1 MVFIIFIPSPT
12 QSSTS
17 KVQSAQLP
25 GPSNVSLQASAQI
38 REQVSVQG
46 GYPPKKPSSVQDM
59 PSIQKLPTRGPTICQ
74 LPYGHPGSV
83 RDGFQPRNPF
93 QTKLD
98 VPTRKTNPVPLP
110 RKVTAYPNFPG
121 HPGSSRGGFPRTSP
135 FPGLQTGTPVRR
147 ALPVRNMNPSG
158 HPGSVRAT
166 FPPRS
171 PFPAQSAARS
181 RSALPVQG
189 VVPAGNPITLTPI
202 RPIVK
207 VREENQGWKF
217 PVKNNLR
224 PISRSENN
232 FGTSYKQFKSAI
244 NSSALPNKT
253 SSQNIRA
260 LINPSIKP
268 SIPVKKTRQE
278 EKEPRFVCR
287 IDTCNYSGCI
297 EIPVFKSLEEHRQHI
312 QNTHPE
318 RFSCKR
324 CPFSS
329 KLRGSLKCH
338 EETHVNNDKESR
350 KREYR
355 HGKWDAG
362 ASCTLCNITFAFG
375 TIRCCNARL
384 KKHNEQF
391 H

>member
-1 MVFIIFIPSPT
+1 MVFVIFIPRPT
-12 QSSTS
+12 QSS

-25 GPSNVSLQASAQI
+25 GPSNVTLQASAQI
-38 REQVSVQG
+38 QGQLSVQG
-46 GYPPKKPSSVQDM
+46 GYPPKKPSPVQGT

-83 RDGFQPRNPF
+83 RDGFQSRNPL

-98 VPTRKTNPVPLP
+98 VPTRKTNPVP
-110 RKVTAYPNFPG
+110 
-121 HPGSSRGGFPRTSP
+121 
-135 FPGLQTGTPVRR
+135 
-147 ALPVRNMNPSG
+147 
-158 HPGSVRAT
+158 
-166 FPPRS
+166 
-171 PFPAQSAARS
+171 
-181 RSALPVQG
+181 
-189 VVPAGNPITLTPI
+189 AGNPLTLTPI
-202 RPIVK
+202 RPRVK

-253 SSQNIRA
+253 SSQNKRP
-260 LINPSIKP
+260 LINPSIEP
-268 SIPVKKTRQE
+268 PIPMKKTRNE

-297 EIPVFKSLEEHRQHI
+297 ELPVFKSLDEHRSHMRNI
-312 QNTHPE
+312 HPE
-318 RFSCKR
+318 RFVCKR

-329 KLRGSLKCH
+329 KLKGSVINH
-338 EETHVNNDKESR
+338 ENAHSQNDRIIRVYK
-350 KREYR
+350 K
-355 HGKWDAG
+355 GV
-362 ASCTLCNITFAFG
+362 SCSFCNVTFAG
-375 TIRCCNARL
+375 EYIGNCNSRL

>member
-1 MVFIIFIPSPT
+1 MVFVIFIPRPT

-25 GPSNVSLQASAQI
+25 GPSNVTIQASAQI
-38 REQVSVQG
+38 QGQLSVQG
-46 GYPPKKPSSVQDM
+46 GYPPEKPSSVQGT

-83 RDGFQPRNPF
+83 RDGFQSRKPF
-93 QTKLD
+93 QIKFD
-98 VPTRKTNPVPLP
+98 VPK
-110 RKVTAYPNFPG
+110 
-121 HPGSSRGGFPRTSP
+121 
-135 FPGLQTGTPVRR
+135 
-147 ALPVRNMNPSG
+147 
-158 HPGSVRAT
+158 
-166 FPPRS
+166 S
-171 PFPAQSAARS
+171 PFPAQTAARS
-181 RSALPVQG
+181 QSVLPIQG
-189 VVPAGNPITLTPI
+189 VVPAGNPLTLTPI
-202 RPIVK
+202 RPRVK

-232 FGTSYKQFKSAI
+232 LGTSYNQFKSVI

-253 SSQNIRA
+253 SSQNKRS
-260 LINPSIKP
+260 LINPSIEP
-268 SIPVKKTRQE
+268 PIPMKRSRKE

-297 EIPVFKSLEEHRQHI
+297 ELPVFKSLDEHRSHMRNI
-312 QNTHPE
+312 HPE
-318 RFSCKR
+318 RFVCKR

-329 KLRGSLKCH
+329 KLKGSVINH
-338 EETHVNNDKESR
+338 ENAHSQNDRIFRVYK
-350 KREYR
+350 K
-355 HGKWDAG
+355 GV
-362 ASCTLCNITFAFG
+362 SCYFCNVTFAG
-375 TIRCCNARL
+375 EYIGNCNSRL

>member
-1 MVFIIFIPSPT
+1 MNIILF
-12 QSSTS
+12 
-17 KVQSAQLP
+17 K
-25 GPSNVSLQASAQI
+25 
-38 REQVSVQG
+38 
-46 GYPPKKPSSVQDM
+46 
-59 PSIQKLPTRGPTICQ
+59 
-74 LPYGHPGSV
+74 
-83 RDGFQPRNPF
+83 
-93 QTKLD
+93 
-98 VPTRKTNPVPLP
+98 
-110 RKVTAYPNFPG
+110 
-121 HPGSSRGGFPRTSP
+121 
-135 FPGLQTGTPVRR
+135 
-147 ALPVRNMNPSG
+147 
-158 HPGSVRAT
+158 
-166 FPPRS
+166 
-171 PFPAQSAARS
+171 
-181 RSALPVQG
+181 
-189 VVPAGNPITLTPI
+189 
-202 RPIVK
+202 
-207 VREENQGWKF
+207 
-217 PVKNNLR
+217 KNNLL
-224 PISRSENN
+224 PISRSEVNL
-232 FGTSYKQFKSAI
+232 GTSYKQFKSAI

-253 SSQNIRA
+253 SSQNKRA

-375 TIRCCNARL
+375 TIRSCNARL